1 MELQQKNDPTFP
13 KTLTDKEIDDWA
25 DEFISSELLM
35 KLIKNPKS
43 CFYIFFTRSGN
54 AVKFGAEFNA
64 LDREDVEKIGFLKFR
79 GGSRPVLS
87 KPDGSAISST
97 ELFGKKGGFQTAVIH
112 EERNWCNLAR
122 LEKSLHKKLM
132 GLKVGHRLWRK
143 AGGAQ
148 MAEDCESFCYG
159 VHVAYNLEG
168 YGDYV
173 LHDKVED
180 DDEAFTANDNAAKEK
195 VKKSREERRKKK
207 EDEEDESD
215 DDSEED
221 EE

>member
-1 MELQQKNDPTFP
+1 M
-13 KTLTDKEIDDWA
+13 
-25 DEFISSELLM
+25 
-35 KLIKNPKS
+35 
-43 CFYIFFTRSGN
+43 Y
-54 AVKFGAEFNA
+54 
-64 LDREDVEKIGFLKFR
+64 
-79 GGSRPVLS
+79 
-87 KPDGSAISST
+87 
-97 ELFGKKGGFQTAVIH
+97 
-112 EERNWCNLAR
+112 
-122 LEKSLHKKLM
+122 LE
-132 GLKVGHRLWRK
+132 VGHRLWRK

-148 MAEDCESFCYG
+148 MAEGGESFCYG
-159 VHVAYNLEG
+159 VHVTYNLEG

-180 DDEAFTANDNAAKEK
+180 DDDAFTANVNAAKEK